1 MIRQGSNQDGP
12 PQVRVL
18 LTDTNRWG
26 LAARL
31 AIELVETG
39 CEVAAVCPSPSHAL
53 TKTSAVRRTFH
64 YSAVRPIESLKAAVD
79 AFDPDV
85 VIPSCDRSVEH
96 LHELYARA
104 LASNGAMNKTV
115 ELIERSLGSP
125 DSHSVVSSRFR
136 LMEIAREEG
145 VLVPRSARIAGQ
157 QDLDAWSAQES
168 FPWVSKAD
176 GTWGGSGVRI
186 VRSPE
191 EAQTSLNQLEQM
203 ARFRRAVKRFVVNRD
218 AFLFRPWWNRTR
230 RSIVAQSYIEG
241 RPANCTV
248 LAWKGR
254 VLAMIGVEVVRSQGL
269 TGPASIVRIV
279 ESDQMRFAAEKLA
292 ARLHL
297 SGFFGLDFMI
307 EGATGAAYLIEMNPR
322 LAPPCHLR
330 LDKGRD
336 LVGAL
341 WAQLANQPLPAYPLL
356 TQTGLVA
363 YFPHGAH
370 KQDEIPAACYL
381 DKPQGEPE
389 LTKELLNPFP
399 DRTFLFRLVQRI
411 SHIRD
416 REEEFTITGTGVVPV
431 PPAPE
436 MQTESAAASGIDRPA
451 ERAHIPLV

>member
-1 MIRQGSNQDGP
+1 MNIQERNNDGP
-12 PQVRVL
+12 AKIRVL

-31 AIELVETG
+31 AIELAETG
-39 CEVAAVCPSPSHAL
+39 FEVFALCPSPNHAL

-64 YSAVRPIESLKAAVD
+64 YSALRSVDSLREAIEAVN
-79 AFDPDV
+79 PDIV
-85 VIPSCDRSVEH
+85 VPACDRSVEH
-96 LHELYARA
+96 LHELYAQA
-104 LASNGAMNKTV
+104 LASNGEMNGTL

-125 DSHSVVSSRFR
+125 DSYAIVSSRFR
-136 LMEIAREEG
+136 LIEVAREEG
-145 VLVPRSARIAGQ
+145 IRVPRCMRISGKE
-157 QDLDAWSAQES
+157 DLDAWSAQEPM
-168 FPWVSKAD
+168 PWVSKAD

-186 VRSPE
+186 VRTAE
-191 EAQTSLNQLEQM
+191 EAQIALTQLEQM
-203 ARFRRAVKRFVVNRD
+203 ARFTRAIKRFVVNRD
-218 AFLFRPWWNRTR
+218 AFHFRPWWNRSR
-230 RSIVAQSYIEG
+230 RSIVAQSYVEG

-279 ESDQMRFAAEKLA
+279 ESEQMRFAAEKLT

-307 EGATGAAYLIEMNPR
+307 DASNGAAYLIEMNPR

-341 WAQLANQPLPAYPLL
+341 WAQMANQPAPAYPLL
-356 TQTGLVA
+356 TQTSLVA
-363 YFPHGAH
+363 YFPQGAH

-381 DKPQGEPE
+381 DKPTGAPE
-389 LTKELLNPFP
+389 LTEELLNPFP
-399 DRTFLFRLVQRI
+399 DRTLLFRLVQRL
-411 SHIRD
+411 SRMRS
-416 REEEFTITGTGVVPV
+416 REEDFPAITSGVAPIA
-431 PPAPE
+431 PPSE
-436 MQTESAAASGIDRPA
+436 MQTETAAAGAIDRPTGSA
-451 ERAHIPLV
+451 RVPLV